1 MTNTS
6 IKIAPLFIVPLV
18 IAPLSKADY
27 DAWLKL
33 WQNYLTFYETRLPP
47 STTEKTWRNLLDDD
61 MPIYGF
67 GAWQDEMLVGITHV
81 VLHPN
86 TWNTTECCY
95 LEDLYVSEAVRGR
108 GVGRALIE
116 QVYEFANEKNC
127 NRVYWTTQEDNATAR
142 NLYDVIATQTD
153 MVQYRKDL

>member
-6 IKIAPLFIVPLV
+6 IKIAPLFIVPLF

-27 DAWLKL
+27 D
-33 WQNYLTFYETRLPP
+33 
-47 STTEKTWRNLLDDD
+47 
-61 MPIYGF
+61 
-67 GAWQDEMLVGITHV
+67 AWQDEMLVGITHV
-81 VLHPN
+81 ILHPN

-95 LEDLYVSEAVRGR
+95 LEDLYVSEVVRGR

-142 NLYDVIATQTD
+142 KLYDVIATQTD

>member
-1 MTNTS
+1 MNHSS
-6 IKIAPLFIVPLV
+6 IKITR
-18 IAPLSKADY
+18 LSKTDY
-27 DAWLKL
+27 ELWLIL
-33 WQNYLTFYETRLPP
+33 WQNYLTFYETSLPS
-47 STTEKTWRNLLDDD
+47 STTEMTWRNLLDDD
-61 MPIYGF
+61 VSVYGF
-67 GAWQDEMLVGITHV
+67 GAWREDILVGITHV

-95 LEDLYVSEAVRGR
+95 LEDLYVSEVVRGR

-116 QVYEFANEKNC
+116 QVYEFANNKNC

-142 NLYDVIATQTD
+142 NLYDSIATKTD